1 MCLNTQHLAFTT
13 LSKSSSNMSDVHT
26 KHVFLPTAWH
36 QHTSSGIYIP
46 TQFRC
51 THPKCFSTHSIWPL
65 QPYPNVVPT
74 CKTYTPQTV
83 SLHTALLMYQTHWKI
98 PPKHTDSG
106 SPVLLNLY
114 GSICILTD
122 LNTYSFYVGLFVFL
136 LTWTPRVFMWVYL
149 YSYRTEHLEFQ
160 ASMSPILFN

>member
-1 MCLNTQHLAFTT
+1 MYTPKMCLNTQHLAFTA
-13 LSKSSSNMSDVHT
+13 LSNSSSNMSDVHT

-36 QHTSSGIYIP
+36 QHTSSGIDIP

-51 THPKCFSTHSIWPL
+51 THAKCFSTHSIWPL

-74 CKTYTPQTV
+74 CETYTPQNV

-106 SPVLLNLY
+106 SPVLL
-114 GSICILTD
+114 
-122 LNTYSFYVGLFVFL
+122 
-136 LTWTPRVFMWVYL
+136 TWTPRVFMWVYL
-149 YSYRTEHLEFQ
+149 YSYWPEHLEFLCG
-160 ASMSPILFN
+160 SICILTDLNT